1 MASVLQRLKSAS
13 AHERALTLAALAI
26 VSALLSWN
34 GPEPNFLLFHN
45 TPMLPAVWFGLVLC
59 AGVALWSSRS
69 PLTLVVVLVASYV
82 AWFAAVETTVQIHGS
97 IEDQLTAQAGAPV
110 PNFNVP
116 VVNYLSALCGML
128 GGLIGSGVLVL
139 IASTVL
145 SSLRTVPAWT
155 RTMLI
160 GAIAGLFLEFLEGRA
175 EGGLFIH
182 IGSLLP
188 MFLVW
193 QMSVAASMAYS
204 FTKPAA
210 ASGAGRYEPATSSL

>member
-1 MASVLQRLKSAS
+1 VGSVLKRLKSAS
-13 AHERALTLAALAI
+13 AHERALVLAALAI

-34 GPEPNFLLFHN
+34 GPEPDFLLLHN
-45 TPMLPAVWFGLVLC
+45 TPTLPAIWFGLVLC

-69 PLTLVVVLVASYV
+69 PFTLVVVLVASYA
-82 AWFAAVETTVQIHGS
+82 AWFAAVETTIHIHSS
-97 IEDQLTAQAGAPV
+97 IEEQLTAQASAPV

-139 IASTVL
+139 IVSTVL
-145 SSLRTVPAWT
+145 SSVRTVPVWT
-155 RTMLI
+155 RTMLV
-160 GAIAGLFLEFLEGRA
+160 GTIAGLFLEFLEGRA

-188 MFLVW
+188 LFLAW
-193 QMSVAASMAYS
+193 QMSVAASMACS

-210 ASGAGRYEPATSSL
+210 AIG